1 MSDSGTSS
9 GNNFYMGIDGGGTN
23 LRVAVVNQALGVMA
37 QSLRGTANP
46 NAVGR
51 ETAVTLIQDAMREA
65 IQGAG
70 ITADQVAGVGIG
82 VAGAPVERDETWLRD
97 IVTPVTPKAR
107 IVPSSDHEIALV
119 AALGERYGLL
129 ILSGTGSNVYAVNRE
144 GQSAQVGGWGYLL
157 GDEGSGYWIGMQALR
172 AVVHHA
178 DGSGHGTRLTDEI
191 LTKLGLD
198 HPKDLIAWIY
208 QNNRHRDIA
217 GLASVV
223 LELAAGV
230 GDSIALSIIE
240 RAAQELKAQADT
252 ALKRLHVQKL
262 PVALTGGLLES
273 ANMLSL
279 RLCELLELP
288 ELPTMRHSQ
297 VVGAAL
303 LAMPDTSLPGSSP
316 TAGAA

>member
-1 MSDSGTSS
+1 MSDSSVSS
-9 GNNFYMGIDGGGTN
+9 GGTRYYIGIDGGGTN
-23 LRVAVVNQALGVMA
+23 LRVAVLDQSLNVLG

-51 ETAVTLIQDAMREA
+51 DTAVALIQEAMREA
-65 IQGAG
+65 IQSAG
-70 ITADQVAGVGIG
+70 VNAEQIAGVGIG
-82 VAGAPVERDETWLRD
+82 VAGAPVDRDEAWLRG
-97 IVTPVTPKAR
+97 IVTSVTPKAH
-107 IVPSSDHEIALV
+107 IFPSSDHEIALV

-157 GDEGSGYWIGMQALR
+157 GDEGSGYWIGMQALK
-172 AVVHHA
+172 AMVHHA

-191 LTKLGLD
+191 LTRLGLD
-198 HPKDLIAWIY
+198 HPKNLIAWIY
-208 QNNRHRDIA
+208 QSNRHRDIA

-223 LELAAGV
+223 LELASGV

-240 RAAQELKAQADT
+240 RAAHELKAQADT

-273 ANMLSL
+273 PNLLSL

-303 LAMPDTSLPGSSP
+303 LAMPGATSR
-316 TAGAA
+316 